1 MERRVP
7 VKDVLQPSKELV
19 CTNFM
24 IIILQIAKKKL
35 SSCPV
40 KDGVKDR
47 TAYLEDRDDPAVDL
61 IRHCSK
67 TGRPCGD
74 ESFVARIEAV
84 IGRKLV
90 PRDRDRPRRRG

>member
-19 CTNFM
+19 CTNLTTV
-24 IIILQIAKKKL
+24 ILQIVKKRL
-35 SSCPV
+35 SGCTV

-74 ESFVARIEAV
+74 ESFVARMEAV
-84 IGRKLV
+84 LGRKLV
-90 PRDRDRPRRRG
+90 PRARGRPGRRG